1 MPDTT
6 ILTPDMA
13 PSTPREKASKLIAID
28 KKNYELLRQRGKY
41 GDTFNTI
48 ISKLLTTENVRQQQ

>member
-13 PSTPREKASKLIAID
+13 PSTPREKASKLI
-28 KKNYELLRQRGKY
+28 ELLRQRGKY